1 MVLYSWEIIPH
12 EAIMC
17 GIISH
22 VKLIYYYLSNMVST
36 KRDYLDKSKTARST
50 EMKPHTINKYLF
62 TALVFIFSSEL
73 LATAQSDYD
82 LGLSSYKSGD
92 NAAAVIYFESAM
104 KQGMDSISL
113 KYNLASSYYK
123 VGRYADAKKYFTLLS
138 QTEKMRDLAEY
149 HLGVIAIKEKNR
161 SEAQRYFSSVVSSG
175 NDAKLVKLSN
185 QHLAALTIKEELWKS
200 RLSFNLGYDDNIDSV
215 SEDTVLGTADNF
227 YELSASTNLLIAG
240 ERKEGWIADAAFY
253 AIEYS
258 DIDSNDQRVLALGI
272 KRSMKFA
279 DWDSSAH
286 LSVADITYGGDDL
299 QTISKFDF
307 IGRKSISK
315 NERINLRY
323 RVEDIGSD
331 NLLYDYLEGWRQRA
345 SFEYQTLSQNSS
357 KQIRY
362 ELELND
368 RGELV
373 TTSGAYDYSPTRHTV
388 RGIYTHAIDKQWWLI
403 GDVTYRFSDFEASS
417 TIDREDNQWRF
428 ALTSDYRF
436 DPTFKLSAKY
446 QYTDN
451 ESTLDQYSYDKSVI
465 KIGLT
470 KQF

>member
-1 MVLYSWEIIPH
+1 M
-12 EAIMC
+12 
-17 GIISH
+17 
-22 VKLIYYYLSNMVST
+22 KLPS
-36 KRDYLDKSKTARST
+36 
-50 EMKPHTINKYLF
+50 INKYFF
-62 TALVFIFSSEL
+62 TALVFMFSSEL
-73 LATAQSDYD
+73 LATAQSDYEK
-82 LGLSSYKSGD
+82 GLSSYKSGD

-104 KQGMDSISL
+104 KQGMDSVSL

-123 VGRYADAKKYFTLLS
+123 VGRYADAKKYFALLS
-138 QTEKMRDLAEY
+138 QTDKMRDLAEY

-175 NDAKLVKLSN
+175 KDEKLVKLSN
-185 QHLAALTIKEELWKS
+185 KHLVALTIEDDLWKS
-200 RLSFNLGYDDNIDSV
+200 KLSFNLGYDDNIDSV

-227 YELSASTNLLIAG
+227 YELAASTNLLIAG
-240 ERKEGWIADAAFY
+240 ERKDGWVADLAFY

-258 DIDSNDQRVLALGI
+258 DIDTNDQSVVALGV
-272 KRSMKFA
+272 KRSMKLA
-279 DWDSSAH
+279 DWDSSVY

-299 QTISKFDF
+299 QTISKLDF
-307 IGRKSISK
+307 MGRKSMSN

-323 RVEDIGSD
+323 RLEDIGSD
-331 NLLYDYLEGWRQRA
+331 NVLYDYLEGWRQRA
-345 SFEYQTLSQNSS
+345 SVEYLSHSKNSI
-357 KQIRY
+357 KQLQY
-362 ELELND
+362 EFELND
-368 RGELV
+368 RGELI

-388 RGIYTHAIDKQWWLI
+388 RGIYTHAINKQWWLI
-403 GDVTYRFSDFEASS
+403 GDIAYRFSDFEASS
-417 TIDREDNQWRF
+417 TINRDDTQWRF